1 MISFKIKVFPL
12 SSTIDTCA
20 QYSKSTKRLIK
31 LFGEAL
37 LFVKYFDIARKKT
50 KKDNQNLIF
59 KLHYQTELAAV
70 EVKIKISEQQQ
81 AHQMP
86 EITKSFRKNER

>member
-12 SSTIDTCA
+12 SSTIDACA
-20 QYSKSTKRLIK
+20 QYSKSTKKLIN
-31 LFGEAL
+31 LFGE
-37 LFVKYFDIARKKT
+37 DIARKKT